1 MLEVIGAAPGTHS
14 DIDWHQTWRG
24 SPEYKGVKE
33 HLKELEDLKNKK
45 VDNAQG
51 DPNDKAAKRPF
62 AASYVE
68 QYKVVT
74 RRIFQQYWRTPS
86 YLWAKVFLVTA
97 AGLFIGFS
105 FFQSPLSQQG
115 LQNQLFSIFM
125 VRLRQ
130 TEQRMILT
138 FIYFQ
143 VFIIFSQLT
152 QQIMPNFV
160 VQRSLYEAR
169 ERPSKAYS
177 WTGFIFAN
185 VIAELPWAIILGAVL
200 FFTWYYPIGYYRNAI
215 PTDSVHLR
223 GAMMFLFC
231 WQFLLFASTFA
242 HMCIAAIDTAETAG
256 NMGNL
261 LFSLALLFCGVLATP
276 DSFPGFWIFMYRVR

>member
-45 VDNAQG
+45 VNNAQG

-125 VRLRQ
+125 VSGDICASASDTDLCLFPGLHHLLSAH
-130 TEQRMILT
+130 TAD
-138 FIYFQ
+138 Y
-143 VFIIFSQLT
+143 
-152 QQIMPNFV
+152 
-160 VQRSLYEAR
+160 
-169 ERPSKAYS
+169 
-177 WTGFIFAN
+177 
-185 VIAELPWAIILGAVL
+185 AE
-200 FFTWYYPIGYYRNAI
+200 
-215 PTDSVHLR
+215 
-223 GAMMFLFC
+223 
-231 WQFLLFASTFA
+231 
-242 HMCIAAIDTAETAG
+242 
-256 NMGNL
+256 
-261 LFSLALLFCGVLATP
+261 FCGPAVSVRSARATIESILV
-276 DSFPGFWIFMYRVR
+276 DWLHLCERHS